1 MQGLGSL
8 QRCRFKS
15 PALLSGLKDPELPK
29 LWHSRSCSLNS
40 IPALARD
47 PPYALGVTKKK
58 KKVFFFSDFG
68 VRKVKIVVLSLIGHR
83 TLDEL
88 FSISELVFSHL

>member
-1 MQGLGSL
+1 M
-8 QRCRFKS
+8 
-15 PALLSGLKDPELPK
+15 
-29 LWHSRSCSLNS
+29 NS

-47 PPYALGVTKKK
+47 LPYALGVTKKK

-68 VRKVKIVVLSLIGHR
+68 VRKVKIVVLSLIGYR

-88 FSISELVFSHL
+88 FSISKLVFSHL